1 MSMYTT
7 PVDEQVDLTT
17 DAGKLEGARLQSYVL
32 DRFVKAASE
41 RDLETH
47 ACLDEAERAIAASE
61 KAFDSKARQKNWSW
75 RLGACIWWLSQ
86 YKALKDI
93 EEPKP
98 RNRDIASN
106 GAEFIVKP
114 ANSPRRWLPDDEL
127 EQTILDAELPD
138 EMMDDCFSLTV
149 AVPATEAQVDEIR
162 AALADA
168 GYGITVTRVPDKNAL
183 KKCLADDGRTLRRV
197 DEETGEVTEAYLDR
211 RVTWQDPP
219 EVPATYKVI
228 APDGR
233 EFIHNPLDDPEPGD
247 GTEQHG
253 DEWDEE
259 AE

>member
-32 DRFVKAASE
+32 DRFVRLASE
-41 RDLETH
+41 RDLEEA
-47 ACLDEAERAIAASE
+47 ACQAEAKRATDAAQ
-61 KAFDSKARQKNWSW
+61 KAFTAKASQKGWAR
-75 RLGACIWWLSQ
+75 RLGYYIGWLTQ

-93 EEPKP
+93 EETKPK
-98 RNRDIASN
+98 NRDIASN
-106 GAEFIVKP
+106 RCEFIVKP
-114 ANSPRRWLPDDEL
+114 ANHPTCWIPDAEI
-127 EQTILDAELPD
+127 EQTIMDAELPD
-138 EMMDDCFSLTV
+138 EMMDDYFSLTV

-183 KKCLADDGRTLRRV
+183 KKCLADDGRTLRHV

-211 RVTWQDPP
+211 RVTWQGPP

-233 EFIHNPLDDPEPGD
+233 EFIHNPLEDPESDG